1 MKRFPPTNGMDFENK
16 LSLSLSSFNYFLK
29 LCTRSIL
36 DKTRMLSVSPD
47 RLDIN
52 DCIKYELQRVSIWLS
67 NRFFFFM
74 IEKCNRKIV

>member
-36 DKTRMLSVSPD
+36 DKTRMLSVSPGT
-47 RLDIN
+47 LDIN
-52 DCIKYELQRVSIWLS
+52 DCIKYELQRVSICLS
-67 NRFFFFM
+67 NRFFFFFYD
-74 IEKCNRKIV
+74 RKV